1 MKLTA
6 IPVEGYEQVVRCE
19 DPHSGLHA
27 FISVHDTTLG
37 AALGGVRMWPYVSEQ
52 QAFTDVNRLAK
63 SMTYKSAVAGL
74 HLGGGKAVVM
84 GDSRTDKSER
94 LLRALGRFIDTFDG
108 LYIAGEDVGTTVE
121 DLCIV
126 RQETRFVGGLPRGAG
141 SSGNPAPLT
150 ALGVFLGMR
159 ACIERQLGSADFRGL
174 RVAVQGCGNV
184 ARYLCQHL
192 HSAGALLSLTDV
204 QPDKAQALAQQYD
217 AQLLAPEAIYE
228 ADCDIFAPCA
238 LGGVLNDDSIPRLR
252 CQIVAGSANNQ
263 CLAEAHGDL
272 LQQRG
277 ILYAP
282 DFVINAGGV
291 INIAVELAPEGY
303 DEGRAVEKVHG
314 IYHTLRHVFDMAAQE
329 RVPPH
334 RAALRLAEQ
343 QLALGRQRKES
354 VSTNGW

>member
-1 MKLTA
+1 M
-6 IPVEGYEQVVRCE
+6 
-19 DPHSGLHA
+19 
-27 FISVHDTTLG
+27 
-37 AALGGVRMWPYVSEQ
+37 
-52 QAFTDVNRLAK
+52 
-63 SMTYKSAVAGL
+63 
-74 HLGGGKAVVM
+74 
-84 GDSRTDKSER
+84 
-94 LLRALGRFIDTFDG
+94 
-108 LYIAGEDVGTTVE
+108 
-121 DLCIV
+121 
-126 RQETRFVGGLPRGAG
+126 G

-159 ACIERQLGSADFRGL
+159 ACIERQLGTDDFRGV

-192 HSAGALLSLTDV
+192 YTAGAVLIVTDT
-204 QPDKAQALAQQYD
+204 QHDKAQVLAQQYD
-217 AQLLAPEAIYE
+217 ARLMAPEAIYE

-238 LGGVLNDDSIPRLR
+238 LGGVLNDDTIPRLR

-263 CLAEAHGDL
+263 CLADEHGDF

-303 DEGRAVEKVHG
+303 DEGRAVEKVHR
-314 IYHTLRHVFDMAAQE
+314 IYPTVRHVLDMAAQE
-329 RVPPH
+329 HLPTH
-334 RAALRLAEQ
+334 RAALRLAER
-343 QLALGRQRKES
+343 QLAIGRQRKEC